1 VATLRKDRLQ
11 RFQQLLA
18 DSALD
23 CYIAGTPIS
32 MGYLADF
39 HEGGGER
46 MLVMLIRPEG
56 EPAMIVPSLS
66 RTHAEKTGVAQIRD
80 WKDGE
85 DPGALFESLAL
96 EWGLRTAV
104 IGVDDEIPASILLR
118 MQTALPAALFK
129 AAGDVMAEARK
140 SKDESELA
148 AMKRAAE
155 IAEAAFDA
163 VVPSVREGMTEREVA
178 FFLQMEMLKHGGQ
191 PTFCIVATGAN
202 GAEPHHTSDD
212 TPLRKGDI
220 VVIDWG
226 CQVDHYLSD
235 ITRTVAVGEASDE
248 AREVYRIVYASHQA
262 GRGAIRPGVACQEVD
277 RAARAVIQGAGFGER
292 FIHRTGHG
300 IGMMGHEPPMIVEGS
315 SSPLAV
321 GQCFSVEPGI
331 YLPGR
336 FGVRIENIVT
346 VTESGHRSLNAE
358 PPSEIIVVGA

>member
-1 VATLRKDRLQ
+1 MATLRIDRLQ

-23 CYIAGTPIS
+23 CYVAGTPIS
-32 MGYLADF
+32 MGYLAGF

-56 EPAMIVPSLS
+56 DPAMIVPSLS
-66 RTHAEKTGVAQIRD
+66 RTHAEKTGIRDIRD
-80 WKDGE
+80 WKDGD
-85 DPGALFESLAL
+85 DPGSHFESLGL
-96 EWGLRTAV
+96 EWGLKTAV

-140 SKDESELA
+140 SKDERELA

-163 VVPSVREGMTEREVA
+163 VVPSIREGMTEREVA
-178 FFLQMEMLKHGGQ
+178 FLLQMEMLKHGGQ

-212 TPLRKGDI
+212 TPLRSGDV

-235 ITRTVAVGEASDE
+235 ITRTVAVGEVSEE
-248 AREVYRIVYASHQA
+248 AHQVYRIVYESHQA
-262 GRGAIRPGVACQEVD
+262 GRSAIKPGVACQEVD
-277 RAARAVIQGAGFGER
+277 RAARAVIERAGYGDR

-336 FGVRIENIVT
+336 FGIRIENIVT

-358 PPSEIIVVGA
+358 PPPEIIVVGA